1 MSGGR
6 ISQGVGVGL
15 LGIEIGRNKV
25 RMALLDPD
33 AKVVDDAVERPIVKG
48 GGPRDPIEEESSTR
62 AAIEAGFERLGL
74 TTAVPLMV
82 GVTIGFPHCGVGS
95 GPALRDWLAD
105 LSAELG
111 EPIVH
116 VGDHGV
122 SYAPIHCIDFV
133 RRVFEPIALHLDRIE
148 LAPVAASRML
158 ESLRSG
164 AVTLGSGV
172 AWSARILDRDVLEA
186 FEIIDGSF
194 DEVMQV
200 VSNGVAHPVEHLEG
214 VFVDEELCR
223 NRGLT
228 VGSLAPAVGVAVALH
243 DSPFANL
250 LDGQL
255 VGNQAP
261 SRVSGPFPRLESSRT
276 VPAPLAPE
284 DRPVSGPSSRWD
296 VADDLMNTQPA
307 PAPAQ
312 SMMSAGTDQRPRGN
326 GWDGL
331 EGGEFGYGDH
341 YDDTVTY
348 KLRRQP
354 GAAWPPEHRGFEHDP
369 VQWAPERPEPRVI
382 QQQAP
387 PRDDL
392 AGIEKFSP
400 QPTSLDGGGFH
411 VSDFLLGAL
420 LMLAIALT
428 AALFLL

>member
-1 MSGGR
+1 M
-6 ISQGVGVGL
+6 GL

-62 AAIEAGFERLGL
+62 AAIEAGFDRLGL
-74 TTAVPLMV
+74 TSAVPLMV

-105 LSAELG
+105 LSVELG

-133 RRVFEPIALHLDRIE
+133 RRVFEPIPLHLDRIE

-186 FEIIDGSF
+186 FEIIDGGF

-200 VSNGVAHPVEHLEG
+200 VSNGVAHPVGHLEG

-243 DSPFANL
+243 DRPFANL
-250 LDGQL
+250 LDGQM
-255 VGNQAP
+255 VGHQAP
-261 SRVSGPFPRLESSRT
+261 SRVSGPFPRVESART
-276 VPAPLAPE
+276 MPAPLAAE

-296 VADDLMNTQPA
+296 VPDDVMATA
-307 PAPAQ
+307 PAPAGPVQ
-312 SMMSAGTDQRPRGN
+312 SMPVGPDVRSRGN
-326 GWDGL
+326 NWDVM
-331 EGGEFGYGDH
+331 EGGDFGFGDH

-354 GAAWPPEHRGFEHDP
+354 GAVWPPEHRGFEHDP
-369 VQWAPERPEPRVI
+369 VRWAPERPEPSVVH
-382 QQQAP
+382 QQP

-400 QPTSLDGGGFH
+400 QPTSLDSGGFH

-428 AALFLL
+428 AALFLLN

>member
-1 MSGGR
+1 MAVDGKMSGGR
-6 ISQGVGVGL
+6 ISQGVGTGL

-33 AKVVDDAVERPIVKG
+33 AKVVDDAVERPIAKG

-62 AAIEAGFERLGL
+62 AAIEAGFDRLGL

-105 LSAELG
+105 LSLELG

-122 SYAPIHCIDFV
+122 SYAPMHCIDFV
-133 RRVFEPIALHLDRIE
+133 RRVFEPIPLHLDRIE

-186 FEIIDGSF
+186 FEIIDGAF
-194 DEVMQV
+194 DEVLQV
-200 VSNGVAHPVEHLEG
+200 VSNGLVIPIEHLEG

-223 NRGLT
+223 NRGLS
-228 VGSLAPAVGVAVALH
+228 VGSLGPAVGVAVALH
-243 DSPFANL
+243 DSPHANL

-255 VGNQAP
+255 VGGQA
-261 SRVSGPFPRLESSRT
+261 RVSGPFPRVESRM
-276 VPAPLAPE
+276 VPAPVSAQERPG
-284 DRPVSGPSSRWD
+284 PVSGPTRRWEP
-296 VADDLMNTQPA
+296 AEEFMAPAPTPA
-307 PAPAQ
+307 PAPAP
-312 SMMSAGTDQRPRGN
+312 AAFGLPEERPRGN

-331 EGGEFGYGDH
+331 EGGEFGYGQDL

-354 GAAWPPEHRGFEHDP
+354 AAAWPGEQQPTRSAFDPEP
-369 VQWAPERPEPRVI
+369 AQWAPERPEPRV
-382 QQQAP
+382 Q
-387 PRDDL
+387 RGDDL

-400 QPTSLDGGGFH
+400 SPPAS
-411 VSDFLLGAL
+411 
-420 LMLAIALT
+420 T
-428 AALFLL
+428 AAGSTPRTSCSARC